1 MLRSNISTGID
12 IKSLLPDTSISSR
25 GSPWGCRIAS
35 GASCPPK
42 SSSVRIQNTPLD
54 SLTIS
59 GTNHT
64 QKDVSVAFKKA
75 VKTRFSGN
83 HWHTRQFRE
92 WAEHA
97 ENTVICHTCVEAP
110 NENGDQDIGIY
121 ALPTNY
127 AFASYAGKRNQGL
140 VYSFAEA
147 ITGLPGL
154 AGAPLVHF
162 VTLTVPHGLTGS
174 YGDMKQ
180 TVEALRAG
188 WSGIRRYLNR
198 WGCRYLRVIE
208 PGGKRGYPHYHLIVL
223 GLTSARAEQLL
234 ERWVSIVPGA
244 VRQAQNVQE
253 VQDINNLGAYLT
265 KTLGYVAKQWDD
277 KRSPCTGGIIRSSG
291 IGSGYGILL
300 WTNKAGHILPGNTKI
315 RCPGWHAVE
324 RRGYNGETHKRTSQ
338 NLQHRGGD
346 AAGSRACRPP
356 ARLLH
361 RCILLYGQPRKQTH
375 FKNTKIQNVN
385 SYTQKTYTKQL
396 FFKKKLRSTLF
407 RGQCCTFPSFFQE
420 ISSGG
425 FIIFPCKHIS
435 N

>member
-1 MLRSNISTGID
+1 MLQPYYTPDEQIKTTVDAQKESISY
-12 IKSLLPDTSISSR
+12 TSISQL
-25 GSPWGCRIAS
+25 SPPDGGRRQPGVTYA
-35 GASCPPK
+35 AP
-42 SSSVRIQNTPLD
+42 PLD

-64 QKDVSVAFKKA
+64 QKDFSAAFKKA

-110 NENGDQDIGIY
+110 DADGNQDIGIY

-127 AFASYAGKRNQGL
+127 AFATFAGKRNQGL

-162 VTLTVPHGLTGS
+162 ITLTVPHGLTGS
-174 YGDMKQ
+174 YGDMVQ
-180 TVEALRAG
+180 TVEALRVG

-223 GLTSARAEQLL
+223 GLTAARAEQLVS
-234 ERWVSIVPGA
+234 RWLDVVPGA
-244 VRQAQNVQE
+244 VRQAQDVQV

-277 KRSPCTGGIIRSSG
+277 KRESVHWWHYQELRYRLGIRDIAMDQESRAYIAGKYKNPVSGLACCGETRVKWGQEDHDPDFTEPGDSG
-291 IGSGYGILL
+291 ILEHLEHLGTVATGNCPKEERVGVYAPR
-300 WTNKAGHILPGNTKI
+300 TQAGRVIRPEPRVSCLMVNLVNRHTSKI
-315 RCPGWHAVE
+315 RK
-324 RRGYNGETHKRTSQ
+324 Y
-338 NLQHRGGD
+338 
-346 AAGSRACRPP
+346 
-356 ARLLH
+356 
-361 RCILLYGQPRKQTH
+361 
-375 FKNTKIQNVN
+375 KI
-385 SYTQKTYTKQL
+385 S
-396 FFKKKLRSTLF
+396 
-407 RGQCCTFPSFFQE
+407 
-420 ISSGG
+420 
-425 FIIFPCKHIS
+425 
-435 N
+435 